1 VVESDPVKARA
12 GIRAN
17 FRNGVPLNTST
28 PITVSSRDVERL
40 EQLLEQPS
48 WSKAP
53 GIDALRGELAR
64 ANIVEPGDMPADI
77 VTMNST
83 ACVEDESTGATHELT
98 LVYPRDADG
107 SAGKVSVFAPV
118 GSAMLG
124 LRVGQSIE
132 WTMPGGRH
140 ARLRVT
146 SIRYQPEASGDLHR

>member
-1 VVESDPVKARA
+1 MPHGTKPALV
-12 GIRAN
+12 
-17 FRNGVPLNTST
+17 L
-28 PITVSSRDVERL
+28 SRLDCERL
-40 EQLLEQPS
+40 ESLLEQPAQS
-48 WSKAP
+48 GPAF
-53 GIDALRGELAR
+53 DALRDELAR
-64 ANIVEPGDMPADI
+64 ANVVEPADMPADI

-98 LVYPRDADG
+98 LAYPRDADG